1 MTTTTRIR
9 DPIGPT
15 GPTGPSDLHDT
26 CFSRCWQRE
35 LRTTMNSSATAWRF
49 DMGLCE
55 NRGYRYPQ
63 FLTIWIVNLIINN
76 GIRVYP
82 LISDKPKYI
91 QIVTACFFFIHFYRR
106 GIPKDVFFSPRIH
119 PFVFFGG
126 HCRQPRKSL
135 RLVSMSCELL
145 VQKLSGAMEPNT
157 WAMSKANHVAGTIW
171 DHLGPHFLVVSRL
184 SHALTTKEM
193 PVEGPI
199 MTGCWFQIVH
209 PARDANP
216 HWRQHVFQGA
226 SNYQTT
232 TSA

>member
-1 MTTTTRIR
+1 MEKKTDDTISRKKNRRSFGIFGKISVTTTTRIR

-106 GIPKDVFFSPRIH
+106 GIPKDVFFPPRIH
-119 PFVFFGG
+119 PFVFFWG
-126 HCRQPRKSL
+126 SL
-135 RLVSMSCELL
+135 PPAQEITPPCIDVLRAFGP
-145 VQKLSGAMEPNT
+145 KT
-157 WAMSKANHVAGTIW
+157 DVAGTIW
-171 DHLGPHFLVVSRL
+171 DHIFCPRL
-184 SHALTTKEM
+184 A
-193 PVEGPI
+193 
-199 MTGCWFQIVH
+199 
-209 PARDANP
+209 
-216 HWRQHVFQGA
+216 
-226 SNYQTT
+226 
-232 TSA
+232 